1 MTKPIYVTDAQTLEN
16 YRVALENAK
25 NQPVVAST
33 MAEFGYDKAKID
45 EGWKLLEETRT
56 AFDFN
61 NKESQETVQARA
73 DFETKKLALETQYT
87 LDRKKAKVVFRTDSV
102 TLKKLALDGTL
113 PKAYIN
119 WVETM
124 RTFYKGVEADKTLQT
139 QLATLKITTESI
151 TQALNN
157 IVALENAR
165 AIYLKEIGESQD
177 STKIKDSAFAKIDKW
192 MIDFKAVAKIA
203 MEDNPQLLESLGILV
218 RS

>member
-1 MTKPIYVTDAQTLEN
+1 MPKTKHVTDAQTIEN

-25 NQPVVAST
+25 NQPILAST

-45 EGWKLLEETRT
+45 EGWKILEETRT

-61 NKESQETVQARA
+61 NKEDQETIQARA

-87 LDRKKAKVVFRTDSV
+87 LDRKKAKVVFRTDEV
-102 TLKKLALDGTL
+102 TIKKLALDGTL

-124 RTFYKGVEADKTLQT
+124 RTFYKGIEADKTLQT
-139 QLATLKITTESI
+139 KLATLKITPESVNEALTKI
-151 TQALNN
+151 TAM
-157 IVALENAR
+157 ENAR

-177 STKIKDSAFAKIDKW
+177 STKIKDSAFAKMDNW
-192 MIDFKAVAKIA
+192 MRDFNAVAKIA